1 MPALHKGNSLG
12 SPVPLKTQVPLVQQ
26 WECPAKRSLPTTSE
40 PQAPWADPLE
50 TRHHCRVR
58 RTESRLPHHCPRRP
72 TCPLAPSLPR
82 RTASPRWHRSAGRGW
97 QQSLRG
103 LTQLTFLLCPL
114 RSRLASVSLQFEDDV
129 GTCGFPCVCP
139 TWSVLSFY
147 NESIR
152 VFHHYL

>member
-26 WECPAKRSLPTTSE
+26 RECPAERSLPTTSE
-40 PQAPWADPLE
+40 RTGTVGRPHGDQTPLP
-50 TRHHCRVR
+50 
-58 RTESRLPHHCPRRP
+58 SAQDSQLPHHCPRRP
-72 TCPLAPSLPR
+72 TCPLAPSLLR

-129 GTCGFPCVCP
+129 GTCGSPCVCP

-152 VFHHYL
+152 AFHHYL